1 MTGASVGAVA
11 GTMSGFW
18 NSAGIRFNR
27 EQVARQVLPTIYRNL
42 GYLAGVGASYRAGE
56 ALMETWTGKEGA
68 VVNTAFGGAVSPR
81 GMEGGRAGVGRCGG
95 GKGGGLGGNHGGGA
109 AAYTPSG
116 SCLWLFHAPFPGR
129 DMAAGLVMMIH
140 FF

>member
-27 EQVARQVLPTIYRNL
+27 EQVARQVLPTIYKNL

-81 GMEGGRAGVGRCGG
+81 GKEGGEGGSGTVRRWKGRRARGE
-95 GKGGGLGGNHGGGA
+95 
-109 AAYTPSG
+109 S
-116 SCLWLFHAPFPGR
+116 
-129 DMAAGLVMMIH
+129 
-140 FF
+140 